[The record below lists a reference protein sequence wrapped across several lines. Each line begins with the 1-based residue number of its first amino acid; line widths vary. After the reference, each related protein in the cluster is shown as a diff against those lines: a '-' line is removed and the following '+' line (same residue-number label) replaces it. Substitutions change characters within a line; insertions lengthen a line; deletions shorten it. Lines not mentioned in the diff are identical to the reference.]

1 MNRLQKI
8 GGNLAILEQ
17 DENELRILTKQNR
30 EGKEINKIQ
39 LAKWLE
45 EIYRV
50 TSEAKD
56 SMFVK
61 SHERY

>member
-17 DENELRILTKQNR
+17 DENELRILTEQNR

-39 LAKWLE
+39 LAKRL
-45 EIYRV
+45 
-50 TSEAKD
+50 
-56 SMFVK
+56 
-61 SHERY
+61 